1 MKDKGRYL
9 AGKIHVFAEFLYT
22 YRILIGIGVL
32 ILSVVFEING
42 SSLGCWEL
50 FAPGGETGR
59 ILSGTSRLIRSDEWT
74 VSSSMLASQYNAGF
88 PYFNE
93 GYRAYLTDMFIVY
106 GQPVRDAAVIF
117 RPFHWG
123 YLFLPMAKGLAFYW
137 IGKAV
142 ALALVSFEL
151 GMVLANGKKVTAFL
165 YAVLVTCS
173 PAVQWWYAVNAFPDM
188 LIYGQAAVL
197 IIANYFQTEND
208 RIKILLG
215 VLLALVCGAYALVF
229 YPAWQIPFAY
239 IFGGLAIWI
248 IIRNRGKIVWKKD
261 GCIAAMTAVIL
272 FAGLAYVVLKSSETI
287 KAVLNTAYPGDRCET
302 GGGGLRLFLRYMGNL
317 MFPFKETS
325 DYGIVAPEW
334 SVMFD
339 FFPMGWILAAIVWFK
354 EKRKDFLLFLLA
366 AIQAL
371 FLFFIVFGMSES
383 AAKITLLSQST
394 AGRCF
399 IAAGFINILLL
410 IRALS
415 LTRFSMKLKSA
426 AVCSGLLAYGIVMLS
441 KRYMYGAYIGTVEG
455 IFLTVLLCAMFL
467 GILCMKKNRYLCV
480 ILTVTVLG
488 LSGGFVNPIRTG
500 IYDVSVSS
508 LGHAVREINDRQEGI
523 WIDATGGGMMGDFL
537 GAAGVSVINSTNTYP
552 VLERWKILDP
562 EGKYEDIYNRYAHI
576 EIELQNAEKTYFSL
590 PVQDAVHINLNTDDL
605 PLLNVRYILTKKTM
619 RPDNTDKVRFIRVY
633 EDDLYSIYQVE
644 TLEGRDVNG

>member
-1 MKDKGRYL
+1 MKDKWRYL
-9 AGKIHVFAEFLYT
+9 TKQIHGFTEFLYT
-22 YRILIGIGVL
+22 YRIMIGIGLLVL
-32 ILSVVFEING
+32 GVIFEING

-50 FAPGGETGR
+50 FAPGGETGH

-74 VSSSMLASQYNAGF
+74 VSSSMLASQYHAGF

-93 GYRAYLTDMFIVY
+93 EYRGCLTDMFIVY
-106 GQPVRDAAVIF
+106 GQPVRDVAVIF

-123 YLFLPMAKGLAFYW
+123 YLFLPMAKGLSFYW

-151 GMVLANGKKVTAFL
+151 GMVLTNEKKLTAFL

-188 LIYGQAAVL
+188 LVYGQAAVL
-197 IIANYFQTEND
+197 IIANYFKTENY
-208 RIKILLG
+208 RRKVFLG
-215 VLLALVCGAYALVF
+215 VLLALDCGAYALIF

-239 IFGGLAIWI
+239 IFGGLAIWVI
-248 IIRNRGKIVWKKD
+248 IGNREKILWKKD
-261 GCIAAMTAVIL
+261 GCIVVMTAVIL

-287 KAVLNTAYPGDRCET
+287 KAILNTAYPGDRCET
-302 GGGGLRLFLRYMGNL
+302 GGGGLWLCLRYIGNL
-317 MFPFKETS
+317 IFPFKETS

-339 FFPMGWILAAIVWFK
+339 LFPMGWILTTIVWFK
-354 EKRKDFLLFLLA
+354 EKRKDFLLLLLTV
-366 AIQAL
+366 IQAF
-371 FLFFIVFGMSES
+371 FLVFIVCGMSES
-383 AAKITLLSQST
+383 VVKITLLSQST
-394 AGRCF
+394 VGRCF

-415 LTRFSMKLKSA
+415 LMRFSMKLKSA
-426 AVCSGLLAYGIVMLS
+426 AVCSGLLAFGIVMLS
-441 KRYMYGAYIGTVEG
+441 RRHMYGAYIGNEES
-455 IFLTVLLCAMFL
+455 IFLTLILFAMFL
-467 GILCMKKNRYLCV
+467 SILCMEKSRYLCV
-480 ILTVTVLG
+480 ILTVVAVG

-508 LGHAVREINDRQEGI
+508 LGHTVREINDRQEGI

-552 VLERWKILDP
+552 ALERWKKLDP

-576 EIELQNAEKTYFSL
+576 EIELQSAKKTYFSL
-590 PVQDAVHINLNTDDL
+590 PIQDAVHINLNTDDL
-605 PLLNVRYILTKKTM
+605 PLLDVRYILTKKTM
-619 RPDNTDKVRFIRVY
+619 RPDETERVRFIQIY
-633 EDDLYSIYQVE
+633 GDDLYSIYQVE
-644 TLEGRDVNG
+644 MLEGK